1 MGHRPQLGFSRL
13 RLFIRR
19 SSVSPISRRAFPYPR
34 VPRARPAY
42 PIVREGG
49 IVAAMLTLHDLR
61 EAIRQ
66 HVLGA
71 LPRPE
76 AAYRPE
82 LAEYARLLR
91 DYPERG
97 GKMLRGAL
105 LCYAGLAYGVGLER
119 LLPVAAAL
127 ELFQNWALIHDDIED
142 ASDER
147 RGKPA
152 LHKLYGLPLAL
163 NAGDALHA
171 RMWAMLI
178 EAEAPK
184 EVLREFVRLVELT
197 AQGQHLEMTWVERQR
212 FDLTEADYLEMC
224 RQKAAYYTAVAP
236 LRLGA
241 LAAGEQPPAVFEQA
255 GIKLGLGFQIIDDV
269 LNLVGEHQKYG
280 KEIAGDLWEGKR
292 TLILLHFLRQAEP
305 QERARAEALLRLP
318 REGKPVPEVEWLHRR
333 LLESGAVAYA
343 QGVAEG
349 MLDEGLEALKPVL
362 AQLPHPQAAASALEL
377 LESLVRREA

>member
-1 MGHRPQLGFSRL
+1 
-13 RLFIRR
+13 
-19 SSVSPISRRAFPYPR
+19 
-34 VPRARPAY
+34 
-42 PIVREGG
+42 
-49 IVAAMLTLHDLR
+49 MLTPGRLR
-61 EAIRQ
+61 EAIQQRM
-66 HVLGA
+66 LEA

-82 LAEYARLLR
+82 VAEYARLLR

-97 GKMLRGAL
+97 GKMLRGSL
-105 LCYAGLAYGVGLER
+105 LCYTGLAYGAPLER

-152 LHKLYGLPLAL
+152 LHKLYGMPLAL

-171 RMWAMLI
+171 RMWSLLV
-178 EAEAPK
+178 EAEAPRG
-184 EVLREFVRLVELT
+184 VLLEFARLVERT

-224 RQKAAYYTAVAP
+224 GQKAAYYTAVAP

-241 LAAGEQPPAVFEQA
+241 LAAGAEPPAAFEEA
-255 GIKLGLGFQIIDDV
+255 GMKLGLGFQIVDDV
-269 LNLVGEHQKYG
+269 LNLAGEREKYG

-292 TLILLHFLRQAEP
+292 TLILLRFLRQALPE
-305 QERARAEALLRLP
+305 ERSRAEALLRLP
-318 REGKPVPEVEWLHRR
+318 RERKPAAEVDWLHRR
-333 LLESGAVAYA
+333 ILESGAVEHARR
-343 QGVAEG
+343 VAEG
-349 MLDEGLEALKPVL
+349 MLSEGLEALRPVL
-362 AQLPHPQAAASALEL
+362 SRLPDPQAAAGVLGL
-377 LESLVRREA
+377 LEQLVRREA

>member
-1 MGHRPQLGFSRL
+1 
-13 RLFIRR
+13 
-19 SSVSPISRRAFPYPR
+19 
-34 VPRARPAY
+34 
-42 PIVREGG
+42 
-49 IVAAMLTLHDLR
+49 
-61 EAIRQ
+61 
-66 HVLGA
+66 VLEA
-71 LPRPE
+71 LPHPE
-76 AAYRPE
+76 AAHRPE

-97 GKMLRGAL
+97 GKMLRGML
-105 LCYAGLAYGVGLER
+105 LCHTGLAYGAGLER
-119 LLPVAAAL
+119 LLPIAAAL

-178 EAEAPK
+178 EAEAPR

-197 AQGQHLEMTWVERQR
+197 AQGQHLEMSWVEHRR

-224 RQKAAYYTAVAP
+224 GQKAAYYTVVAP

-241 LAAGEQPPAVFEQA
+241 LAAGAEPPEVFEQV
-255 GIKLGLGFQIIDDV
+255 GIRLGLGFQIIDDV
-269 LNLVGEHQKYG
+269 LNLAGEREKYG

-305 QERARAEALLRLP
+305 PERDRAEALLRLP
-318 REGKPVPEVEWLHRR
+318 REGKPAAEVEWLHRR

-343 QGVAEG
+343 RGVAEG
-349 MLDEGLEALKPVL
+349 MLEEGLKTLGPLL
-362 AQLPHPQAAASALEL
+362 AQLPFPEAAEAALEL
-377 LESLVRREA
+377 LQGLVRREA